1 MGIKLGG
8 GVVLRQGLTIFQV
21 SLELL
26 GSNNPPNSAS
36 TVCATFSQNYVHPV
50 ALTYPSKGKG
60 DLGMVAHNHY
70 FNTQE
75 AEAGEPV
82 QHQDQPALYSKS
94 QARLCGNTRKGKR
107 SAKASRARWL
117 TPAIPAWEA
126 ESQQLL

>member
-1 MGIKLGG
+1 M
-8 GVVLRQGLTIFQV
+8 GVVLRQGLAFSQA

-36 TVCATFSQNYVHPV
+36 TVHATFSQNYMHPV

-60 DLGMVAHNHY
+60 DLGVVAHNCY
-70 FNTQE
+70 LNTQE

-82 QHQDQPALYSKS
+82 QHQGQPALYSKN
-94 QARLCGNTRKGKR
+94 QNRLCGNTRKRKR

-117 TPAIPAWEA
+117 TPAIAASEA